1 MAALGVGGYRSSV
14 SRPRVQPTGSG
25 PANAK
30 GIAFYDRLV
39 DALLARGIEPAATL
53 FHWDL
58 PQALQDAGGWT
69 SRDTAARF
77 GEYAGLGADALGDRG
92 GLGVTPNEPVSH

>member
-25 PANAK
+25 PVNAP

-39 DALLARGIEPAATL
+39 DALLARGIEPAVTL

-58 PQALQDAGGWT
+58 PQALQDAGGWAN
-69 SRDTAARF
+69 RDTATRF
-77 GEYAGLGADALGDRG
+77 GEYAGPVADAPRDPGRPW
-92 GLGVTPNEPVSH
+92 VPPNEPFIH